1 MVDAIGY
8 IKQIGDYSGTGFE
21 RMIFFFL
28 SYSLYFI
35 KNSLLGGSLERGN
48 KK

>member
-21 RMIFFFL
+21 RMIFF

-35 KNSLLGGSLERGN
+35 KNSLLGLTRTRE
-48 KK
+48 

>member
-21 RMIFFFL
+21 RMIFFFFL
-28 SYSLYFI
+28 THYISLRT
-35 KNSLLGGSLERGN
+35 LCWGGSLERGN